1 MYAIS
6 IRFTSLPKR
15 VAFVTSPPKSTF
27 KALLQSS
34 PTLLQAITMSSDK
47 QAPLT
52 LRHDE
57 TERGHYGKSAP
68 IRYVPEQDPV
78 QGSLSETTVSTNIV
92 KMPGGTKTHV
102 KVWSGHGSNEALLD
116 FAQQVGGLIK
126 RLGYWQAV
134 EEADEAVT
142 SAKQTLADATAAL
155 KTAKREESKTRN
167 NSNASNAEKAEALEK
182 KTAASTAVDAAKL
195 ELEQAEEDR
204 AKAAEKPF
212 EFYGSNLSQS
222 EQASWEKIVTNLT
235 VDAPHTDIFGKK
247 REEAGGKTK
256 ETFYDCVQMHLQS
269 RFVFN
274 AAELQKFYILC
285 GLRKSPRVT
294 VRQFHDRIHVLNDAI
309 EWLPMKYYSPQATE
323 QTTKCEKFSDSDMV
337 ANVMR
342 AMPES
347 WQNDLLK
354 NVKGNMP
361 ETTREL
367 LPLLELI
374 EKSPPTTAP
383 KGGDNAKG
391 KSNHGGGAAKKRSTD
406 NSDLRVPRKK
416 PRFQYN
422 KCKHCDKYDGKPET
436 HVTEKCRKWNA
447 DGTPKNKESSH
458 KDKKAHKAFAQL
470 KSKTEYNEKLLKK
483 LLKKNRS
490 NKKKTSRRT
499 YDSSDSD
506 SDSS

>member
-1 MYAIS
+1 
-6 IRFTSLPKR
+6 
-15 VAFVTSPPKSTF
+15 
-27 KALLQSS
+27 
-34 PTLLQAITMSSDK
+34 MSSEK

-78 QGSLSETTVSTNIV
+78 QGSLSKATVSTNIV

-102 KVWSGHGSNEALLD
+102 KVWNGHGNNEALLD

-126 RLGYWQAV
+126 RLGYWQALD
-134 EEADEAVT
+134 EANEAVT
-142 SAKQTLADATAAL
+142 SAKQTFVDASAAL

-167 NSNASNAEKAEALEK
+167 NSSANNAERAEALEK

-204 AKAAEKPF
+204 SKAAEQPF

-235 VDAPHTDIFGKK
+235 VDAPHTDIVGKK

-274 AAELQKFYILC
+274 AAELQKFYVLC

-354 NVKGNMP
+354 SVKGNMP
-361 ETTREL
+361 EMTREL
-367 LPLLELI
+367 LPLFELI

-406 NSDLRVPRKK
+406 TSDLRVPRKK
-416 PRFQYN
+416 ARFQYN
-422 KCKHCDKYDGKPET
+422 KCRHCEKYGGKPET
-436 HVTEKCRKWNA
+436 HVTDKCRKWNA

-458 KDKKAHKAFAQL
+458 SKDKKAHKAFASL

-483 LLKKNRS
+483 LLKKNKSDKR
-490 NKKKTSRRT
+490 KKSKRT